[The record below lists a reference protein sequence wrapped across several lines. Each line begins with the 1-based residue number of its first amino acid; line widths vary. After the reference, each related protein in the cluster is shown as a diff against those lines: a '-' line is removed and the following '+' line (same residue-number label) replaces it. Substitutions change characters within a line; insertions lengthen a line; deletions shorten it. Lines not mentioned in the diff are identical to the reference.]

1 MVGVW
6 TFGISSVRFSHS
18 KKCSLFVIIVK
29 SLKFSKIRRMNAPFF
44 RSVDGR
50 KWWRHSCERAPQLK
64 GTIQLICDNITSDN
78 IAKTE
83 MLLLND
89 NVLHSIDGI
98 SRFSVSPLELLNL
111 SNNSLESI
119 PEEVFV
125 FNPSYCSLLR

>member
-1 MVGVW
+1 M
-6 TFGISSVRFSHS
+6 
-18 KKCSLFVIIVK
+18 
-29 SLKFSKIRRMNAPFF
+29 
-44 RSVDGR
+44 
-50 KWWRHSCERAPQLK
+50 K

-98 SRFSVSPLELLNL
+98 SRFSVSPLEILNL

-125 FNPSYCSLLR
+125 FNSSYCSLLR

>member
-1 MVGVW
+1 MQ
-6 TFGISSVRFSHS
+6 FSHS

-98 SRFSVSPLELLNL
+98 SRFSVSPLEILNL